1 MITNL
6 MNLLNATNITISAT
20 KADELYQVVIV
31 ADNASE
37 ITITGNKNEID
48 NDLEKVIIDNIEAI
62 LKAKKQKITAKVKPV
77 QQEVKKPKS
86 ANPTKISE
94 NEDSDSTDDDEI
106 AQSPD
111 GPESQKIPQM
121 PEPKEEKNNP
131 IPPQGSLF

>member
-20 KADELYQVVIV
+20 KANELYQVVIV

-37 ITITGNKNEID
+37 ITITGNKDEID

-62 LKAKKQKITAKVKPV
+62 LKAKKQKMTAKVKPV
-77 QQEVKKPKS
+77 QQEGKKPKS
-86 ANPTKISE
+86 TNPAKISE
-94 NEDSDSTDDDEI
+94 NEEGADTDDDEI
-106 AQSPD
+106 TQSPD
-111 GPESQKIPQM
+111 SPEIPQM
-121 PEPKEEKNNP
+121 PDPKEGKNNP

>member
-20 KADELYQVVIV
+20 KANELYQVVIV

-37 ITITGNKNEID
+37 ITITGNKDEID

-62 LKAKKQKITAKVKPV
+62 LKAKKQKMTAKVKPV
-77 QQEVKKPKS
+77 QQEGKKPKS
-86 ANPTKISE
+86 TNPAKISE
-94 NEDSDSTDDDEI
+94 NEEGDDTDDDEI
-106 AQSPD
+106 TQSPD
-111 GPESQKIPQM
+111 SPEIPQM
-121 PEPKEEKNNP
+121 PDPKEGKNNP

>member
-20 KADELYQVVIV
+20 KANELYQVVIV

-37 ITITGNKNEID
+37 ITITGNKDEID

-62 LKAKKQKITAKVKPV
+62 LKAKKQKMTAKVKPV

-86 ANPTKISE
+86 TNPTKISE
-94 NEDSDSTDDDEI
+94 NEDSDSTDDEI
-106 AQSPD
+106 AQSSD
-111 GPESQKIPQM
+111 GPETKEVPQM

>member
-20 KADELYQVVIV
+20 KANELYQVVIV

-37 ITITGNKNEID
+37 ITITGNKDEID

-62 LKAKKQKITAKVKPV
+62 LKAKKQKMTAKVKPV
-77 QQEVKKPKS
+77 QQEGKKPKS
-86 ANPTKISE
+86 TNPAKISE
-94 NEDSDSTDDDEI
+94 NEEGADTDDDEI
-106 AQSPD
+106 TQSPD
-111 GPESQKIPQM
+111 SPEIPQM
-121 PEPKEEKNNP
+121 PDPKEGKNNL

>member
-20 KADELYQVVIV
+20 KANELYQVVIV

-37 ITITGNKNEID
+37 ITITGNKDEID

-62 LKAKKQKITAKVKPV
+62 LKAKKQKMTAKVKPM
-77 QQEVKKPKS
+77 QQEGKKPKS
-86 ANPTKISE
+86 TNPTKISE
-94 NEDSDSTDDDEI
+94 NEEGDDTDDDEI
-106 AQSPD
+106 PQSPN
-111 GPESQKIPQM
+111 GPGTEEVPQM
-121 PEPKEEKNNP
+121 PEPKEEKKNS

>member
-20 KADELYQVVIV
+20 KANELYQVVIV

-37 ITITGNKNEID
+37 ITITGNKDEID

-62 LKAKKQKITAKVKPV
+62 LKAKKQKMTAKVKPV

-86 ANPTKISE
+86 TNPSKISE

-106 AQSPD
+106 AQSPND
-111 GPESQKIPQM
+111 PESQKIPQK

>member
-20 KADELYQVVIV
+20 KANELYQVVIV

-37 ITITGNKNEID
+37 ITITGNKDEID

-62 LKAKKQKITAKVKPV
+62 LKAKKQKMTAKVKPV

-106 AQSPD
+106 TQSPD
-111 GPESQKIPQM
+111 DSESQKIPQM
-121 PEPKEEKNNP
+121 PDPKEEKNNL

>member
-20 KADELYQVVIV
+20 KANELYQVVIV

-37 ITITGNKNEID
+37 ITITGNKDEID
-48 NDLEKVIIDNIEAI
+48 NDLEKVVIDNIEAI
-62 LKAKKQKITAKVKPV
+62 LKAKKQKMTAKVKPV

-111 GPESQKIPQM
+111 GPEAQETSQM
-121 PEPKEEKNNP
+121 SDPKEEKNNP

>member
-20 KADELYQVVIV
+20 KANELYQVVIV

-37 ITITGNKNEID
+37 ITITGNKDEID

-62 LKAKKQKITAKVKPV
+62 LKAKKQKMTAKVKPV
-77 QQEVKKPKS
+77 QQEGKKPKS
-86 ANPTKISE
+86 TNPAKISE
-94 NEDSDSTDDDEI
+94 NEEGADTDDDEI
-106 AQSPD
+106 TQSPD
-111 GPESQKIPQM
+111 SPEIPQM
-121 PEPKEEKNNP
+121 PDPKEEKNNL

>member
-20 KADELYQVVIV
+20 KANELYQVVIV

-37 ITITGNKNEID
+37 ITITGNKDEID

-62 LKAKKQKITAKVKPV
+62 LKAKKQKMTAKVKPV
-77 QQEVKKPKS
+77 QQEGKKPKS
-86 ANPTKISE
+86 TNPTKISE
-94 NEDSDSTDDDEI
+94 NEEDADTDDDEI
-106 AQSPD
+106 TQSPD
-111 GPESQKIPQM
+111 DSESQKIPQM
-121 PEPKEEKNNP
+121 PEPKEEKNNL

>member
-20 KADELYQVVIV
+20 KANELYQVVIV

-37 ITITGNKNEID
+37 ITITGNKDEID

-62 LKAKKQKITAKVKPV
+62 LKAKKQKMTAKVKPV

-86 ANPTKISE
+86 TNPTKISE
-94 NEDSDSTDDDEI
+94 NEEGADTDDDEI
-106 AQSPD
+106 TQSPD
-111 GPESQKIPQM
+111 DSESQKIPQM
-121 PEPKEEKNNP
+121 PDLKEEKNNL

>member
-20 KADELYQVVIV
+20 KANELYQVVIV

-37 ITITGNKNEID
+37 ITITGNKDEID

-62 LKAKKQKITAKVKPV
+62 LKAKKQKMTAKVKPV

-94 NEDSDSTDDDEI
+94 NEDSDSTDDEI

-111 GPESQKIPQM
+111 GPGTKEVPQM

>member
-37 ITITGNKNEID
+37 ITITGNKDEID

-62 LKAKKQKITAKVKPV
+62 LKAKKQKMTAKVKPV
-77 QQEVKKPKS
+77 QQEGKKPKS
-86 ANPTKISE
+86 TNPAKISE
-94 NEDSDSTDDDEI
+94 NEEGADTDDDEI
-106 AQSPD
+106 TQSPD
-111 GPESQKIPQM
+111 SPEIPQM
-121 PEPKEEKNNP
+121 PDPKEGKNNP

>member
-20 KADELYQVVIV
+20 KANELYQVVIV

-37 ITITGNKNEID
+37 ITITGNKDEID
-48 NDLEKVIIDNIEAI
+48 NDLEKVVIDNIEAI
-62 LKAKKQKITAKVKPV
+62 LKAKKQKMTAKVKPV

-111 GPESQKIPQM
+111 GPEAQETSQM
-121 PEPKEEKNNP
+121 SDPKEKKNNP

>member
-20 KADELYQVVIV
+20 KANELYQVVIV

-37 ITITGNKNEID
+37 ITITGNKDEID

-62 LKAKKQKITAKVKPV
+62 LKAKKQKMTAKVKPV

-111 GPESQKIPQM
+111 GPEAQETSQM
-121 PEPKEEKNNP
+121 SDPKEEKNNP

>member
-20 KADELYQVVIV
+20 KANELYQVVIV

-37 ITITGNKNEID
+37 ITITGNKDEID

-62 LKAKKQKITAKVKPV
+62 LKAKKQKMTAKVKPV
-77 QQEVKKPKS
+77 QQEGKKPKS
-86 ANPTKISE
+86 TNPAKISE
-94 NEDSDSTDDDEI
+94 NEEGADTDDDEI
-106 AQSPD
+106 TQSPD
-111 GPESQKIPQM
+111 SPEIPQM
-121 PEPKEEKNNP
+121 PDPKERKNNP

>member
-20 KADELYQVVIV
+20 KANELYQVVIV

-37 ITITGNKNEID
+37 ITITGNKDEID

-62 LKAKKQKITAKVKPV
+62 LKAKKQKMTAKVKSV
-77 QQEVKKPKS
+77 QQEVKKSKS

-94 NEDSDSTDDDEI
+94 NEDSDSTDDEI
-106 AQSPD
+106 AQSSD
-111 GPESQKIPQM
+111 GPETKEVPQM

>member
-20 KADELYQVVIV
+20 KANELYQVVIV

-37 ITITGNKNEID
+37 ITITGNKDEID

-62 LKAKKQKITAKVKPV
+62 LKAKKQKMTAKVKPV

-86 ANPTKISE
+86 TNPTKISE
-94 NEDSDSTDDDEI
+94 NEEDADTDDDEI
-106 AQSPD
+106 TQSPD
-111 GPESQKIPQM
+111 DSESQKIPQM
-121 PEPKEEKNNP
+121 PDPKEEKNNL

>member
-20 KADELYQVVIV
+20 KANELYQVVIV

-37 ITITGNKNEID
+37 ITITGNKDEID

-62 LKAKKQKITAKVKPV
+62 LKAKKQKMTAKVKPV

-86 ANPTKISE
+86 TNPTKISE
-94 NEDSDSTDDDEI
+94 NEDSDSTDDEI
-106 AQSPD
+106 AQSSD
-111 GPESQKIPQM
+111 GPETKEVPQM
-121 PEPKEEKNNP
+121 PEPKEEKNNL

>member
-20 KADELYQVVIV
+20 KANELYQVVIV

-37 ITITGNKNEID
+37 ITITGNKDEID

-62 LKAKKQKITAKVKPV
+62 LKAKKQKMTAKVKPV
-77 QQEVKKPKS
+77 QQEGKKPKS
-86 ANPTKISE
+86 TNPTKISE
-94 NEDSDSTDDDEI
+94 NEEDADTDDDEI
-106 AQSPD
+106 TQSPD
-111 GPESQKIPQM
+111 DSESQKIPQM
-121 PEPKEEKNNP
+121 PDPKEEKNNL

>member
-6 MNLLNATNITISAT
+6 MNLLNAANITISAT
-20 KADELYQVVIV
+20 KANELYQVVIV

-37 ITITGNKNEID
+37 ITITGNKDEID

-62 LKAKKQKITAKVKPV
+62 LKAKKQKMTAKVKPV

-86 ANPTKISE
+86 TNPTKISE
-94 NEDSDSTDDDEI
+94 NEDSDSTDDEI
-106 AQSPD
+106 AQSSD
-111 GPESQKIPQM
+111 GPETKEVPQM

>member
-20 KADELYQVVIV
+20 KANELYQVVIV

-37 ITITGNKNEID
+37 ITITGNKDEID
-48 NDLEKVIIDNIEAI
+48 NDLEKVVIDNIEAI
-62 LKAKKQKITAKVKPV
+62 LKAKKQKMTAKVKPV

-111 GPESQKIPQM
+111 GPEAQETSQM